1 MTDDTSISSG
11 HENEIADQTGL
22 LRNHSGD
29 GAFLSAAVA
38 TARLGVKAATL
49 YAYVSRGLIRSEA
62 GPPGTRERRYHAGDV
77 QALVARQGARRD
89 PDAAVH
95 DAVGGALDWGT
106 PVLDSALTRIAD
118 GRLVYRGHDAVLL
131 AGTSSVEAV
140 AALLW
145 TDDMDAWIQLPLR
158 ARLDLGRPPAA
169 QTGVEFLAHALATAG
184 AQDPTALDTRPHAG
198 PVKAARVLNLLY
210 AALERWHGVPPAPDL
225 PLHGRLARAW
235 GVPGH
240 ADLLRRALVLLADHE
255 LNVST
260 FTARVAASGGASLH
274 HVTLAA
280 LAALQGPRHGLAAL
294 DAADLLEVTT
304 RDGAPAALRD
314 ATRRHGHP
322 PGFGHRLYPDGD
334 PRAAALLA
342 ALDVTHGDTPSLQA
356 ARHLCEVM
364 LRDTGERPNVD
375 LALATLVRGLGQP
388 PEAAVTLFALAR
400 AVGWLAHALET
411 LGSGRLIRPRARYV
425 GK

>member
-1 MTDDTSISSG
+1 MTDVT
-11 HENEIADQTGL
+11 
-22 LRNHSGD
+22 
-29 GAFLSAAVA
+29 FLTASEA

-62 GPPGTRERRYHAGDV
+62 GPSGTRERRYHAGDV
-77 QALVARQGARRD
+77 QTLLARQGLRRD
-89 PDAAVH
+89 PEGGVQ

-118 GRLVYRGHDAVLL
+118 SRLTYRGHDAL
-131 AGTSSVEAV
+131 ALAETLGVEQV

-145 TDDMDAWIQLPLR
+145 ADDPDAWAALPLR
-158 ARLDLGRPPAA
+158 ARLNLS
-169 QTGVEFLAHALATAG
+169 AHPRAGTPLEAFAYALTHAG
-184 AQDPTALDTRPHAG
+184 AHDLTALDVRPQAG
-198 PVKAARVLNLLY
+198 PVQAARVLNLLY
-210 AALERWHGVPPAPDL
+210 ATLERHEGVPPAPDL
-225 PLHGRLARAW
+225 PLHARLARAW
-235 GVPGH
+235 GVPGQ

-280 LAALQGPRHGLAAL
+280 LGALQGPKHGLAAL
-294 DAADLLEVTT
+294 AAADLLTHAE
-304 RDGAPAALRD
+304 RSGARTALRE

-322 PGFGHRLYPDGD
+322 PGFGHRLYPAGD
-334 PRAAALLA
+334 PRAKALL
-342 ALDVTHGDTPSLQA
+342 DVLETQEEPG
-356 ARHLCEVM
+356 EVVRTAGAVRLM
-364 LRDTGERPNVD
+364 MVQETGEQANVD
-375 LALATLVRGLGQP
+375 LALAALVMALGQP

-425 GK
+425 GR

>member
-1 MTDDTSISSG
+1 MPDET
-11 HENEIADQTGL
+11 
-22 LRNHSGD
+22 
-29 GAFLSAAVA
+29 FLTAAEA
-38 TARLGVKAATL
+38 TTRLGVKPATL

-89 PDAAVH
+89 PEAAVH

-118 GRLVYRGHDAVLL
+118 GRLTYRGHDAAAL
-131 AGTSSVEAV
+131 AQTVGVETV

-145 TDDMDAWIQLPLR
+145 TDDMEAWTSLPLR
-158 ARLDLGRPPAA
+158 ARLNLGYPLPASTELEA
-169 QTGVEFLAHALATAG
+169 LAHALATAG
-184 AQDPTALDTRPHAG
+184 AHDPTALDTRPQAG
-198 PVKAARVLNLLY
+198 PVTAARVLNLLY
-210 AALERWHGVPPAPDL
+210 ATLERWHAVPPAPDL
-225 PLHGRLARAW
+225 ALHARLARAW

-240 ADLLRRALVLLADHE
+240 ASLLRRALVLLADHE

-294 DAADLLEVTT
+294 DAADLLDITA

-314 ATRRHGHP
+314 VTRRHGHP

-342 ALDVTHGDTPSLQA
+342 ALDETQGETHDLHAVRT
-356 ARHLCEVM
+356 LCEVM
-364 LRDTGERPNVD
+364 LHATGERPNVD
-375 LALATLVRGLGQP
+375 LAMAALVRALGQP
-388 PEAAVTLFALAR
+388 PEAAVTLFTLAR

-411 LGSGRLIRPRARYV
+411 LGSGRLLRPRARYV
-425 GK
+425 GR